1 MCSNKAELLAAASK
15 HSRVRHFQAADN
27 MGIMYSYCSA
37 LSSCMLAH
45 WFFNFLQGKA
55 KFTIQEM
62 TEILPLLLQEKRL
75 DSLDYRTSNAGTSRR
90 IRSFKAVVNQAVDAT
105 CTLVRIFVN
114 YTGLQFTFYFL
125 LILKMKEVVKVPQCS
140 EQEAIGFL
148 YPEKLKIDA
157 SSAHDS
163 LIKQLKSKNNL
174 NHCDWLRC
182 NLFCSGRYG
191 NNILDFITKRFNPL
205 CGFGYWKLLCN
216 NCT

>member
-1 MCSNKAELLAAASK
+1 MHSNKAELLAAASK
-15 HSRVRHFQAADN
+15 HSRIRHFQAADN
-27 MGIMYSYCSA
+27 MGIMYSYCLA

-62 TEILPLLLQEKRL
+62 TEISPLLLQEKRL

-114 YTGLQFTFYFL
+114 YTGFQFTFYFL
-125 LILKMKEVVKVPQCS
+125 LIPKMKEVVKVPQCG
-140 EQEAIGFL
+140 EQEVIGFL
-148 YPEKLKIDA
+148 YPAKLKIDA

-163 LIKQLKSKNNL
+163 LIKQLISQNNL
-174 NHCDWLRC
+174 NHCHWLQC

-191 NNILDFITKRFNPL
+191 NNILDFIMNQFQPPCWFEESL
-205 CGFGYWKLLCN
+205 CIYCN
-216 NCT
+216 

>member
-15 HSRVRHFQAADN
+15 HSRIRHFQAADN

-45 WFFNFLQGKA
+45 WFLNFFLQGKA

-62 TEILPLLLQEKRL
+62 TEISPLLLQEKRL
-75 DSLDYRTSNAGTSRR
+75 DSLDYRTSNAGISRR

-114 YTGLQFTFYFL
+114 YTGFQFTFYFL
-125 LILKMKEVVKVPQCS
+125 LIPKMKEVVKVPQCS
-140 EQEAIGFL
+140 EQEVIGFL
-148 YPEKLKIDA
+148 YPAKLKIDA

-174 NHCDWLRC
+174 NHCEWLWC

-191 NNILDFITKRFNPL
+191 NNILDFIMSQFDPL
-205 CGFGYWKLLCN
+205 CGLGYQTSCN
-216 NCT
+216 YCI